1 MSYKLWEKNRHWRDM
16 PELYQ
21 VYSIL
26 DGEDNSKL
34 KHGKNQN
41 ANYYFWLHQLKELAK
56 KGKKK

>member
-1 MSYKLWEKNRHWRDM
+1 MYTRVNISNES
-16 PELYQ
+16 E
-21 VYSIL
+21 
-26 DGEDNSKL
+26 ETKL